1 MLGRHCCIRLYQ
13 LHKEIGTVFFLIL
26 PGKVIS
32 VLFFIVFF
40 SFIHILQLL
49 EFWEGDMVLS
59 VAKFVPAGLH
69 VCQTL
74 NGKINIKT
82 QQLILY
88 ICIFCGAHMIFYS
101 WPVPPYLLLFL
112 APKQKF

>member
-1 MLGRHCCIRLYQ
+1 
-13 LHKEIGTVFFLIL
+13 
-26 PGKVIS
+26 
-32 VLFFIVFF
+32 
-40 SFIHILQLL
+40 
-49 EFWEGDMVLS
+49 MVLS

-101 WPVPPYLLLFL
+101 WPVSLCLLLFL